1 MYNAFTIDVEDYYQV
16 QAFARVTSK
25 STWDT
30 YPSRVANNTRVLL
43 DLLDAHSVKATFFV
57 LGWVAKRHPELVREI
72 AARGHEIASHGMSH
86 VLVYTQSK
94 QVFREETQCSKALLE
109 DLCQQQVIGYRAA
122 TYSITRA
129 SLWALDI
136 IYEAGFKYDSSIVP
150 IRHDNYGIPEAYPF
164 PSRLRTPE
172 GFDLIEFPVS
182 VFSYKKLKVPVAG
195 GGYFRLFPYG
205 LTKSALQ
212 NINNAGHEF
221 LFYLHPWEIDPE
233 QPRIKNAGL
242 LSKFRHYINLHKTEP
257 RLRKLLTDFS
267 FTTMRNVLSDK
278 GLL

>member
-1 MYNAFTIDVEDYYQV
+1 
-16 QAFARVTSK
+16 
-25 STWDT
+25 
-30 YPSRVANNTRVLL
+30 LL
-43 DLLDAHSVKATFFV
+43 DLLDAHSVKATFFI

-72 AARGHEIASHGMSH
+72 ATRGHEIASHGMSH

-94 QVFREETQCSKALLE
+94 QEFRNETQCSKALLE

-150 IRHDNYGIPEAYPF
+150 IRHDNYGITEAYPF
-164 PSRLRTPE
+164 PSQLRTPA
-172 GFDLIEFPVS
+172 GFDIIEFPVS
-182 VFSYKKLKVPVAG
+182 VFAYKKLKVPVAG

-212 NINNAGHEF
+212 NINNAGHDASGSAW
-221 LFYLHPWEIDPE
+221 LAISS
-233 QPRIKNAGL
+233 PRSHGYTRTAHAQVYARRAPAPGSPGGL
-242 LSKFRHYINLHKTEP
+242 TSVTTLVRMSGGGKLSRPGLPTY
-257 RLRKLLTDFS
+257 RLSSAARD
-267 FTTMRNVLSDK
+267 
-278 GLL
+278 G